1 MALEV
6 VSDLEV
12 LVDHTAGRVEV
23 GDLPT
28 IDADPIQMRQL
39 LQNLIGNGL
48 KFHRTNVPPVVQLS
62 GKLIRERRGTRNLG
76 IRVYCQIVVED
87 NGIGFDEKY
96 LERIFQPFQR
106 LHGRNEYEGT
116 GIGLTICQRIV
127 DRHGG
132 KIVAKS
138 APNEGAV
145 FVVSL
150 PARQDQG
157 GDMP

>member
-1 MALEV
+1 
-6 VSDLEV
+6 
-12 LVDHTAGRVEV
+12 
-23 GDLPT
+23 
-28 IDADPIQMRQL
+28 MRQL

-48 KFHRTNVPPVVQLS
+48 KFHRTDVPPVVKLS
-62 GKLIRERRGTRNLG
+62 GKLIRERGGSRNLG
-76 IRVYCQIVVED
+76 TRVSCQIVVED

-132 KIVAKS
+132 NIMAKS
-138 APNEGAV
+138 APNKGAV
-145 FVVSL
+145 FVVNL
-150 PARQDQG
+150 PARRNEA
-157 GDMP
+157 GDLP

>member
-1 MALEV
+1 LGAR
-6 VSDLEV
+6 VS
-12 LVDHTAGRVEV
+12 
-23 GDLPT
+23 
-28 IDADPIQMRQL
+28 
-39 LQNLIGNGL
+39 
-48 KFHRTNVPPVVQLS
+48 
-62 GKLIRERRGTRNLG
+62 
-76 IRVYCQIVVED
+76 CQITVED

-132 KIVAKS
+132 NIMAKS
-138 APNEGAV
+138 APNAGAV

-150 PARQDQG
+150 PARHSEA
-157 GDMP
+157 GDVP